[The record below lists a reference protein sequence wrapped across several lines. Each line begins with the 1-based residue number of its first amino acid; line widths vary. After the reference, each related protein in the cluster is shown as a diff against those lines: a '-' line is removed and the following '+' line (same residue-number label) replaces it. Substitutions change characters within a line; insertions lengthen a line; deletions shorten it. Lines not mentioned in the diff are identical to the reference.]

1 MKQLAG
7 ERTLVNAK
15 TGRLFSAARPEAVMH
30 SSGLPGWR
38 GIVVEAHRLEPREFP
53 QHSVIGHG
61 IGVNIGAES
70 TTLGMKGGRGWDD
83 RVIHPGESHL
93 VTYGQVNTPR
103 CLTKFEECSII
114 LNPTFV
120 ANVVQDGLPAG
131 RIEFVSQRSVADP
144 ILALYA
150 RRFLAELSADIP
162 NGLLYVETVTIGL
175 VLHLLAHYGV
185 AKPKVMAPRAKL
197 NSFQLRSV
205 IEFIDSHLA
214 DDVPLLAL
222 AEQAHISPFHFA
234 RLFRQTVGLPPHR
247 FVVRLRV
254 QRAIGLLR
262 RRRMPLAQIAV
273 ACGFHDQPHF
283 IHAFRAV
290 TGTTPSRYARR
301 ASPQW
306 TRGRFS
312 KFLQERVPEGR

>member
-1 MKQLAG
+1 M
-7 ERTLVNAK
+7 R
-15 TGRLFSAARPEAVMH
+15 
-30 SSGLPGWR
+30 SSGLSGWR

-103 CLTKFEECSII
+103 CLTRFEECSMI

-120 ANVVQDGLPAG
+120 ADVVQEGLPPG

-150 RRFLAELSADIP
+150 RRFLAELSAESP

-175 VLHLLAHYGV
+175 VLHLLAHYG
-185 AKPKVMAPRAKL
+185 AERPKVIAPRAKL
-197 NSFQLRSV
+197 NSFQLRAT
-205 IEFIDSHLA
+205 IEFIESHLA
-214 DDVPLLAL
+214 DDVPLLTL
-222 AEQAHISPFHFA
+222 ANHAHISPFHFA
-234 RLFRQTVGLPPHR
+234 RLFRQTVGLPPHQ

-262 RRRMPLAQIAV
+262 SRQMPLAQIAV

-283 IHAFRAV
+283 IRAFRGI
-290 TGTTPSRYARR
+290 TGTIPSQYVRKHP
-301 ASPQW
+301 PQ
-306 TRGRFS
+306 
-312 KFLQERVPEGR
+312 